1 MTAMTPTPPATP
13 DDHQL
18 ASHLALDTGSLLVEL
33 RNRLVADGAS
43 AERIR
48 TEGDHRAHVFLTEAL
63 AEHAPGDVVLSEE
76 GDGARDNASER
87 RREAPRVWIVDP
99 LDGTREYG
107 DHRRADWA
115 VHVALVIDHQPA
127 AAAVALP
134 AQKMLLSMA
143 PPPATVPPGPAAPRI
158 VVSRSRPPA
167 FVEALAERLNGVLVP
182 MGSAGAKAMMVVL
195 GAADIYVHD
204 GGQWEWDS
212 AAPIGVARSAGLHTS
227 RLDGSSITYNND
239 NPYLADLIVC
249 RPELAAVTLS
259 LLGEVR
265 HSHG

>member
-1 MTAMTPTPPATP
+1 MRWP
-13 DDHQL
+13 
-18 ASHLALDTGSLLVEL
+18 
-33 RNRLVADGAS
+33 
-43 AERIR
+43 
-48 TEGDHRAHVFLTEAL
+48 
-63 AEHAPGDVVLSEE
+63 
-76 GDGARDNASER
+76 
-87 RREAPRVWIVDP
+87 
-99 LDGTREYG
+99 
-107 DHRRADWA
+107 
-115 VHVALVIDHQPA
+115 
-127 AAAVALP
+127 
-134 AQKMLLSMA
+134 
-143 PPPATVPPGPAAPRI
+143 VPPGPAAPRI

-212 AAPIGVARSAGLHTS
+212 AAPIGVARAAGLHTS